1 MGEKYTNRQVWQVM
15 RELVSEN
22 NAMFRKIYSS
32 SVRGYING
40 YIQRNGLSPKSAEI
54 EKNKII
60 SKGMSEIYEAI
71 ATNFLDIDKYTQYS
85 DGTQQARYFDL
96 KASGKNW
103 VDQLSVKDLF
113 VLFTFQNK
121 VISQIRKIDNLDK
134 DAIVSTIKKTG
145 FIRAFGGHV
154 QFYGKPQRTEGDKVK
169 IDTTN
174 PDIRIDIIGQ
184 LTQHYC
190 GSTQQAINGVALGK
204 HSTDVVQRY
213 FIARE
218 QGAAYYEQR
227 TSQQNTGRYINPQIP
242 AGTAARYNPSQKH
255 GYRSQ
260 MEMSRLAHEAR
271 RETPYRAPEHTTP
284 APRQITLEEASAM
297 LAEERRQQ
305 ELLRQSEEKTTT
317 VVPFVEAAKPLE
329 SDKELVD
336 SNTAEEEIS
345 AEELDELRRQAEPVK
360 TMIGL
365 NIEGT
370 PVFEVRDMY
379 GNITYET
386 SMGVEH
392 AGQVYIENEDGQL
405 EYLNDFGCQEQ

>member
-1 MGEKYTNRQVWQVM
+1 MGEKYTDLQIWKVM
-15 RELVSEN
+15 RELVTEN
-22 NAMFRKIYSS
+22 NVSIRSIYSS

-54 EKNKII
+54 EKQKII

-71 ATNFLDIDKYTQYS
+71 ATNFLDIDKYTYYDS
-85 DGTQQARYFDL
+85 GTQQARYFDL

-103 VDQLSVKDLF
+103 LDQLSVKDLF

-121 VISQIRKIDNLDK
+121 VISQLRSVKSLDK
-134 DAIVSTIKKTG
+134 DAIVSTIDHTG
-145 FIRAFGGHV
+145 FIRAFGGRV
-154 QFYGKPQRTEGDKVK
+154 QFYGKPQRSEGDKQK

-174 PDIRIDIIGQ
+174 PDVRVDIIGQ
-184 LTQHYC
+184 LTQQYC

-213 FIARE
+213 FVARE
-218 QGAAYYEQR
+218 QGAAYYDQR
-227 TSQQNTGRYINPQIP
+227 AGKEHGDRRHIHPQ
-242 AGTAARYNPSQKH
+242 GTAARYNPNQRH

-271 RETPYRAPEHTTP
+271 RETPVVTTSP
-284 APRQITLEEASAM
+284 KPRQITLEEAMAN

-305 ELLRQSEEKTTT
+305 ELLAKKEET
-317 VVPFVEAAKPLE
+317 VVPFVERPTTPLE
-329 SDKELVD
+329 TDAVLVSSDTGED
-336 SNTAEEEIS
+336 EIS
-345 AEELDELRRQAEPVK
+345 AEELDELRKSMEPVK
-360 TMIGL
+360 EMIGL

-370 PVFEVRDMY
+370 PVFEVRHAD

-386 SMGVEH
+386 AMGIEH
-392 AGQVYIENEDGQL
+392 VGAVYVENEDDQL
-405 EYLNDFGCQEQ
+405 EYLNDFGGQDQ